1 MDLKQEVEDGRANID
16 KELEEVKEMLRS
28 LESQGEERRKEQEER
43 YDKKVENIR
52 EDIKT
57 WTEVGEL
64 PRFIVMSVS
73 GASSTAEIRHG
84 AKN

>member
-1 MDLKQEVEDGRANID
+1 MDLNQRVEDGRAHTE

-28 LESQGEERRKEQEER
+28 FESEGEERRKEQEER
-43 YDKKVENIR
+43 YDKKMENIR

-64 PRFIVMSVS
+64 ATFIVMSVS
-73 GASSTAEIRHG
+73 GSSSRADIRHG

>member
-1 MDLKQEVEDGRANID
+1 MDLNQRVEDGRSHTE

-28 LESQGEERRKEQEER
+28 YESEGEERRKEQEER
-43 YDKKVENIR
+43 YDKKMENIR

-64 PRFIVMSVS
+64 PTFIVMSVS
-73 GASSTAEIRHG
+73 GSSSTADIRHG